1 MAISIIIVEDNIP
14 FLKQIEKFI
23 RRDEKFSLKG
33 TATNGEDAVRLISEK
48 SPEIVLLDLSLPD
61 FQGTEV
67 IRRVREKKI
76 DCSFLILTVFEEE
89 RSVLSAIKAGAAGY
103 LLKGTPYR
111 KIKEALLEIHSG
123 GSVIQ
128 PNLARMLLNIFREQE
143 RLKSEVKPLSKR
155 ENEILNYIAKGLS
168 NKEVASVLGLSSTTV
183 RTHLEHIYEKLNVTN
198 RVEAVTEG
206 IRQGLV
212 DV

>member
-1 MAISIIIVEDNIP
+1 MGVSIVIVEDNVT
-14 FLKQIEKFI
+14 FLKQIEKLI
-23 RRDEKFSLKG
+23 RKDERFELRG
-33 TATNGEDAVRLISEK
+33 TATNGADAIKLIFEQK
-48 SPEIVLLDLSLPD
+48 PELVLLDLSLPD

-67 IRRVREKKI
+67 IRQVREKKI
-76 DCSFLILTVFEEE
+76 RCDFLILTVFEEE
-89 RSVLSAIKAGAAGY
+89 KSVLSAVRAGAAGY
-103 LLKGTPYR
+103 LLKGTPYK
-111 KIKEALLEIHSG
+111 KIREALLEIHSG

-128 PNLARMLLNIFREQE
+128 PNLARTLLNIFMEQE

-155 ENEILNYIAKGLS
+155 EKEILNYIAKGLS
-168 NKEVASVLGLSSTTV
+168 NKEVAEVLGLSSTTV

>member
-1 MAISIIIVEDNIP
+1 MGIKIVIVEDNIT

-23 RRDEKFSLKG
+23 KKDEKFTLIG
-33 TATNGEDAVRLISEK
+33 TATTGEEAVKLIEK
-48 SPEIVLLDLSLPD
+48 GVPDLVLLDLSLPD
-61 FQGTEV
+61 IQGTEV
-67 IRRVREKKI
+67 IKRVREKKI
-76 DCSFLILTVFEEE
+76 KCEFLILTVFEEE
-89 RSVLSAIKAGAAGY
+89 NSVLSAVRAGAAGY

-111 KIKEALLEIHSG
+111 KIKEALLEIHAG

-128 PNLARMLLNIFREQE
+128 PNLARTLLNIFTEQE

-155 ENEILNYIAKGLS
+155 EKEILNYIARGLS
-168 NKEVASVLGLSSTTV
+168 NKEVAEVLGLSSATV

-206 IRQGLV
+206 IRQGLI

>member
-1 MAISIIIVEDNIP
+1 MGIKIAIVEDNIT
-14 FLKQIEKFI
+14 FLKQIEKLI
-23 RRDEKFSLKG
+23 KRDEKFELVG
-33 TATNGEDAVRLISEK
+33 TATTGTDAIRLIEQRR
-48 SPEIVLLDLSLPD
+48 PELILLDLSLPD
-61 FQGTEV
+61 IQGTEV
-67 IRRVREKKI
+67 IRQVREKKI
-76 DCSFLILTVFEEE
+76 KCDFLILTVFEEE
-89 RSVLSAIKAGAAGY
+89 KLVLQAVRAGASGY
-103 LLKGTPYR
+103 LLKGTPYK

-128 PNLARMLLNIFREQE
+128 PNLARTLLNIFMEQE

-155 ENEILNYIAKGLS
+155 EKEILSYIAKGLS
-168 NKEVASVLGLSSTTV
+168 NKEVAEVLGLSSTTV

-206 IRQGLV
+206 IRQGLI

>member
-1 MAISIIIVEDNIP
+1 MGIKIVIVEDNIT
-14 FLKQIEKFI
+14 FLKQIEKLI
-23 RRDEKFSLKG
+23 RRDERFELAG
-33 TATNGEDAVRLISEK
+33 TATTGADAVELILKK
-48 SPEIVLLDLSLPD
+48 SPELVLLDLSLPD

-67 IRRVREKKI
+67 IRKVREKKVKC
-76 DCSFLILTVFEEE
+76 DFLILTVFEEE
-89 RSVLSAIKAGAAGY
+89 KSVLMAVKVGAAGY
-103 LLKGTPYR
+103 LLKGTPYK
-111 KIKEALLEIHSG
+111 KIREALIEIHQG

-128 PNLARMLLNIFREQE
+128 PSLARTLLNIFMEQE

-155 ENEILNYIAKGLS
+155 EKEILNYIAKGLS
-168 NKEVASVLGLSSTTV
+168 NKEVADVLGLSSTTV

-206 IRQGLV
+206 IRQGLI

>member
-1 MAISIIIVEDNIP
+1 MAISIIIVEDNIT

-23 RRDEKFSLKG
+23 RKDERFSLKG

-48 SPEIVLLDLSLPD
+48 TPELVLLDLSLPD

-67 IRRVREKKI
+67 IRRIREKKI

-89 RSVLSAIKAGAAGY
+89 KSVLSAVKAGAAGY

-111 KIKEALLEIHSG
+111 KIREALLEIHSG

-128 PNLARMLLNIFREQE
+128 PNLARMLLNIFMEQE

-155 ENEILNYIAKGLS
+155 EKEILNYIAKGLS